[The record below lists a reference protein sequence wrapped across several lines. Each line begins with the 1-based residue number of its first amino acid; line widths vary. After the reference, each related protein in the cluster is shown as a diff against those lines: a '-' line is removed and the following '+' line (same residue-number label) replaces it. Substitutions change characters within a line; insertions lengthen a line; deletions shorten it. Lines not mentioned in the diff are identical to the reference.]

1 MIKYCYLVP
10 KDTQPIA
17 NQHALAS
24 QNFGLVIQRYAPW
37 EVIEPTDRK
46 DKRGKVIGK
55 ERNLWL
61 QRICEN
67 FKPDPEL
74 IASTYQR
81 WRAMTEGAL
90 RFTMV
95 SCSRMIIG
103 LGGKGALEFGITL
116 HPVTG
121 LPYIPGSA
129 LKGLCRNYLLLLMA
143 EQKGITVEQKQLDA
157 LDEELCLETN
167 ESDNAKLYRWLF
179 GTQSEAGQCVFFDAV
194 LKEIPNKGS
203 LFELDVMTPHFRQYY
218 ESGGKKPPHDADN
231 PNPITYIAVKANLE
245 FEFAMGYRHNAS
257 LKRRKILELGA
268 EFFQQALE
276 LMGVGAKT
284 AAGYGI
290 FEAVKK
296 KE

>member
-1 MIKYCYLVP
+1 MTNYCYLVP

-17 NQHALAS
+17 KQHALAS

-37 EVIEPTDRK
+37 PWEVIKPTDRK

-55 ERNLWL
+55 ERNFWL
-61 QRICEN
+61 QDICKE
-67 FKPDPEL
+67 FKPDSEL

-81 WRAMTEGAL
+81 WQAMTEGAL

-95 SCSRMIIG
+95 SRSRMIIG

-129 LKGLCRNYLLLLMA
+129 LKGLCRNYILLRVA
-143 EQKGITVEQKQLDA
+143 EEKGITVEQKQLNA

-167 ESDNAKLYRWLF
+167 ESDEAKQYRWLF

-194 LKEIPNKGS
+194 LKEIPNNGS
-203 LFELDVMTPHFRQYY
+203 LFELDVMTPHFRKYY
-218 ESGGKKPPHDADN
+218 ESGGKDAPHDADS
-231 PNPITYIAVKANLE
+231 PNPISYITVKANLE

-257 LKRRKILELGA
+257 LKWRKTLELGT
-268 EFFQQALE
+268 EFLQQALDI
-276 LMGVGAKT
+276 MGIGAKT

-290 FEAVKK
+290 FEAVN
-296 KE
+296 